1 VSDLINR
8 LHTIVGDSQNS
19 LLEYDRDTIREAI
32 SELGV
37 KYARDCRSEYY
48 MKLSKL
54 ADEAEA
60 IANRATDLSV

>member
-8 LHTIVGDSQNS
+8 LHMIGAKLANG
-19 LLEYDRDTIREAI
+19 DRDTISEAI
-32 SELGV
+32 SMLEV
-37 KYARDCRSEYY
+37 KHARDCRSEYY

-60 IANRATDLSV
+60 LAARVPNLAV

>member
-1 VSDLINR
+1 MTDLINR
-8 LHTIVGDSQNS
+8 LHTIVGDAQNS

-37 KYARDCRSEYY
+37 KHARDCRSEYY

-54 ADEAEA
+54 ADEAVA
-60 IANRATDLSV
+60 LANRATDLSV

>member
-1 VSDLINR
+1 MSDLINR

-19 LLEYDRDTIREAI
+19 LLQYDRDTINEAI
-32 SELGV
+32 SALEV

-48 MKLSKL
+48 MKLSQL

-60 IANRATDLSV
+60 LANRVTDLSV